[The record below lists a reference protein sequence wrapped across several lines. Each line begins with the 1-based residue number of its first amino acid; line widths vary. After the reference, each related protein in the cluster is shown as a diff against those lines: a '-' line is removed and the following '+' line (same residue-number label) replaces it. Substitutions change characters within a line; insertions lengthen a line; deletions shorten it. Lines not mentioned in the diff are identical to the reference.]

1 MVIAAKRARAVPLR
15 YKQGSDMSLP
25 AMSTSQNWTVTHN
38 PAQSRFEATIEG
50 RLCVADYRLNAGV
63 MQMTHTGVP
72 PQLEGR
78 GIAAALVKAALEY
91 ARAQGLK
98 VNPLCSYVAT
108 YMRRHPETQDLL
120 WR

>member
-1 MVIAAKRARAVPLR
+1 MNDKP
-15 YKQGSDMSLP
+15 Q
-25 AMSTSQNWTVTHN
+25 WTVVHN
-38 PAQSRFEATIEG
+38 PAQSRFETNVEG
-50 RLCVADYRLNAGV
+50 RLCVADYRLNGGV

-78 GIAAALVKAALEY
+78 GIAAALVQAALDH
-91 ARAQGLK
+91 ARSQGLK
-98 VNPLCSYVAT
+98 VNPLCSYVAV